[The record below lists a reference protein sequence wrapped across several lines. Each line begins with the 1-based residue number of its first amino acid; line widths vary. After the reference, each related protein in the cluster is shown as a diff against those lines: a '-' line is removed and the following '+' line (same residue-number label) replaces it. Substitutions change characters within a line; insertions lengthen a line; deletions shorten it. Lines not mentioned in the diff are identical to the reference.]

1 MSFFQNTDFIQ
12 LSLILIIASFSI
24 PIARKASLV
33 EIPILIGL
41 GLLFGPV
48 LGVIN
53 HSYATYLVNNFA
65 GFGVGILGLVV
76 ILYYESHNI
85 NFRVLRKFL
94 RGIISLNT
102 VGMLMTAVVAGILFS
117 LITGAPF
124 IIGFLFGSIIS
135 PTDPSTL
142 IPLFKKIKIND
153 DYSGTLV
160 GESLFNDPLAI
171 IMVTLAVSLIYSGS
185 SFSSL
190 FNSVTAF
197 AGFYPAIPL
206 FLLIQIIVP
215 SSFGI
220 VIGFGIIYL
229 NKLLNFENLI
239 VGLLLGVI
247 LFELT
252 ILEGFGVT
260 PFPAIIATG
269 AIVGNF
275 SDRSIFWSREANF
288 QENLSFLAQG
298 FIFILVGSIMTIG
311 DFQLYFLQGLI
322 LAIVV
327 MFIVRPVAVFTSLP
341 PVRKKNR
348 NALNSWRTKLFIA
361 LSGPRGV
368 VSVVESSIPYA
379 IGLVSGN
386 KLLLTWGPII
396 EVNVTF
402 IVLLSILFQT
412 VYIPTVANRLLPEI
426 PETNHA

>member
-1 MSFFQNTDFIQ
+1 MSLFQNLDFIQ
-12 LSLILIIASFSI
+12 LSLLLIIASFSI

-48 LGVIN
+48 LGVIK
-53 HSYATYLVNNFA
+53 HSYATYLVNDFA
-65 GFGVGILGLVV
+65 GFGVGILGLVI

-85 NFRVLRKFL
+85 NFRVLRKFIK
-94 RGIISLNT
+94 GIISLNT
-102 VGMLMTAVVAGILFS
+102 VGMLVTAVVA
-117 LITGAPF
+117 
-124 IIGFLFGSIIS
+124 
-135 PTDPSTL
+135 D
-142 IPLFKKIKIND
+142 N
-153 DYSGTLV
+153 YSGTLV

-171 IMVTLAVSLIYSGS
+171 IMVTLAISLIYSGS
-185 SFSSL
+185 SYSAL

-197 AGFYPAIPL
+197 VGFYPAIPS
-206 FLLIQIIVP
+206 FLIIQIIVP

-298 FIFILVGSIMTIG
+298 LIFILVGSIMTIK
-311 DFQLYFLQGLI
+311 DFENYFFQGL
-322 LAIVV
+322 LLTVLV
-327 MFIVRPVAVFTSLP
+327 MFVVRPAAVFTSLP

-348 NALNSWRTKLFIA
+348 NALNGWRTNLFIA

-368 VSVVESSIPYA
+368 VSVVESSVPYA
-379 IGLVSGN
+379 IGLASGN
-386 KLLLTWGPII
+386 ALLLTWGPII
-396 EVNVTF
+396 EINVTF

-412 VYIPTVANRLLPEI
+412 VYIPTVAGKLLPEI
-426 PETNHA
+426 PDQA

>member
-1 MSFFQNTDFIQ
+1 MSLFQNLDFVQ
-12 LSLILIIASFSI
+12 LSLLLIIASFSI

-48 LGVIN
+48 LGVIK
-53 HSYATYLVNNFA
+53 HSYATYLVNDFA
-65 GFGVGILGLVV
+65 GFGVGILGLVI

-85 NFRVLRKFL
+85 NFRVLRKFIK
-94 RGIISLNT
+94 GIISLNT
-102 VGMLMTAVVAGILFS
+102 VGMLVTAVVAGVIFS
-117 LITGAPF
+117 LFTGAPF
-124 IIGFLFGSIIS
+124 IVGFLFGSIIS

-153 DYSGTLV
+153 NYSGTLV

-171 IMVTLAVSLIYSGS
+171 IMVTLAISLIYSGS
-185 SFSSL
+185 SYSAL

-197 AGFYPAIPL
+197 VGFYPAIPS
-206 FLLIQIIVP
+206 FLIIQIIVP

-298 FIFILVGSIMTIG
+298 LIFILVGSIMTIK
-311 DFQLYFLQGLI
+311 DFENYFFQGL
-322 LAIVV
+322 LLTVLV
-327 MFIVRPVAVFTSLP
+327 MFVVRPAAVFTSLP
-341 PVRKKNR
+341 PARKKNR
-348 NALNSWRTKLFIA
+348 NALNGWRTKLFIA

-368 VSVVESSIPYA
+368 VSVVESSVPYA
-379 IGLVSGN
+379 IGLASGN
-386 KLLLTWGPII
+386 TLLLTWGPII
-396 EVNVTF
+396 EINVTF

-412 VYIPTVANRLLPEI
+412 VYIPTVAGKLLPEI
-426 PETNHA
+426 PDQA

>member
-1 MSFFQNTDFIQ
+1 MSLFQNVDFIQ

-48 LGVIN
+48 LGVIS

-65 GFGVGILGLVV
+65 GFGVGILGLVI

-85 NFRVLRKFL
+85 NFRILRKFL

-102 VGMLMTAVVAGILFS
+102 VGMLVTAVVAGILFS
-117 LITGAPF
+117 LLTGAPF
-124 IIGFLFGSIIS
+124 IVGFLFGSIIS

-153 DYSGTLV
+153 NYSGTLV

-171 IMVTLAVSLIYSGS
+171 IMVTLAISLIYSGS
-185 SFSSL
+185 SYSAL
-190 FNSVTAF
+190 FNSVTAIV
-197 AGFYPAIPL
+197 GFYPAIPS

-220 VIGFGIIYL
+220 VIGFAIIYL
-229 NKLLNFENLI
+229 NRLLNFENLI

-275 SDRSIFWSREANF
+275 SDRSIFWSRESNF

-298 FIFILVGSIMTIG
+298 LIFILVGSIMTIE
-311 DFQLYFLQGLI
+311 DFQLFFIQGLI
-322 LAIVV
+322 LSVLV
-327 MFIVRPVAVFTSLP
+327 MFVVRPAAVFTSLP
-341 PVRKKNR
+341 PARKKNR
-348 NALNSWRTKLFIA
+348 NALNGWRTKLFIA

-379 IGLVSGN
+379 IGLASGN
-386 KLLLTWGPII
+386 KILLTWGPII
-396 EVNVTF
+396 EINVTF
-402 IVLLSILFQT
+402 IVLLSIVFQT
-412 VYIPTVANRLLPEI
+412 VYLPTVAGRLLPEI
-426 PETNHA
+426 PDQA